1 MKWLD
6 LKEGMELTR
15 RKGTKIVRTKVT
27 KISPNKDKEKVIFEV
42 EEEFEEEKFEK
53 RLNEY
58 VFEDTKSNSLF
69 SNNEEDKKK
78 LKAALME
85 QKGYELKDY
94 HRTKKNLKQ
103 QFNLIVQAH
112 ISLKLK
118 LERF

>member
-1 MKWLD
+1 MRWLD

-15 RKGTKIVRTKVT
+15 RKGTRIVKTKIK
-27 KISPNKDKEKVIFEV
+27 KISPNKDKERVIFEV
-42 EEEFEEEKFEK
+42 EEELEEETFEK
-53 RLNEY
+53 KISEY
-58 VFEDTKSNSLF
+58 VFEDTENNSLF

-78 LKAALME
+78 LKAELIK
-85 QKGYELKDY
+85 QRTCELKNY
-94 HRTKKNLKQ
+94 HRIKRNLKH